1 MNFKVSK
8 NETRKQ
14 IFFFELTDYKQIFL
28 KVRSNRLKFLEN
40 YRNFSKY
47 AHGIRNHDDEE
58 KSFGNIDTLSAGLHV
73 AAQVTNERRKGKSRV
88 VPVPGRQTLGP
99 HPSG

>member
-1 MNFKVSK
+1 MPAG
-8 NETRKQ
+8 
-14 IFFFELTDYKQIFL
+14 
-28 KVRSNRLKFLEN
+28 NR
-40 YRNFSKY
+40 
-47 AHGIRNHDDEE
+47 DDEE

-73 AAQVTNERRKGKSRV
+73 AAQVTDERRKGKSRV